1 MDRTRIDRD
10 LGESNDRTPALDRIW
25 AATRPAELRADDFDR
40 IWAEVQRAYDARPAV
55 LAMSRADRSRRSIAL
70 VAFGLLQAAAVLVV
84 AWALNRPVVTDRPP
98 VVRGTILV
106 PPTLKIASVEVA
118 QRDVEADE
126 TLILNIDGGRVT
138 DASAPARRRLAARD
152 SLAML
157 DLPEHTPIDLLN
169 RLESL
174 SP

>member
-40 IWAEVQRAYDARPAV
+40 IWAEVRRAYDARPTV
-55 LAMSRADRSRRSIAL
+55 LAMPRASRSRRSIAL
-70 VAFGLLQAAAVLVV
+70 VAFGLMQAVAVLVV

-98 VVRGTILV
+98 VVQAD
-106 PPTLKIASVEVA
+106 PPAPTKAPIVVAQQDVEVG
-118 QRDVEADE
+118 E
-126 TLILNIDGGRVT
+126 TLILHLDSGRMIEQRQP
-138 DASAPARRRLAARD
+138 APASSE

-169 RLESL
+169 RVESL
-174 SP
+174 SR